1 MNTFTLSE
9 ANISEIDL
17 TDMTI
22 GKMHTIL
29 VVDDTADNLILMN
42 NLLKSDYR
50 VKVVNSGEKALKIAM
65 SDSPPDLILLDIM
78 MPDMDGYEVCQRLKG
93 DPKSMNIPV
102 IFLTAKVEMEDEQKG
117 LGVGAVDYI
126 TKPISPPIVM
136 ARVKNH
142 LALQDKNH
150 ELMFARA
157 VAEKANLAKSKFLS
171 SMSHELRSP
180 LNAILGFA
188 QLMESDT
195 PPLTPNQKEST
206 DQILKAGWHLLTL
219 VNEILDL
226 AKVESGCVPLLE
238 ESVAL
243 NELLL
248 DCQNMIEPQSQQREI
263 TLDFPQQNIPF
274 FVYADKTRL
283 KQVLINLLSNAI
295 KYNSKPG
302 SIKVNCSENVLGRV
316 RISVTDTGAGLSA
329 EQLTMLFQPF
339 NRLGQETG
347 IEEGTGIGLV
357 VAKQMVEL
365 MGGSIGVESTL
376 GVGSVFWFELV
387 SVEKLH
393 AVVEQSTVAT
403 ITQEPATQVAQ
414 EVTLLYIENEI
425 ANLNLVEQIIDKYP
439 NLNILTAE
447 NGNDGIA
454 IARTAMPKAIILDIK
469 LPDISGFEII
479 KILRADPSTANIPVL
494 AISANAMPHEIAS
507 GIKAG
512 FFRYITKPIKIMEF
526 MHLLDIVLEY
536 LQQDQTTAQLNQ
548 RAANNFN

>member
-1 MNTFTLSE
+1 
-9 ANISEIDL
+9 
-17 TDMTI
+17 
-22 GKMHTIL
+22 
-29 VVDDTADNLILMN
+29 
-42 NLLKSDYR
+42 
-50 VKVVNSGEKALKIAM
+50 
-65 SDSPPDLILLDIM
+65 
-78 MPDMDGYEVCQRLKG
+78 
-93 DPKSMNIPV
+93 
-102 IFLTAKVEMEDEQKG
+102 
-117 LGVGAVDYI
+117 
-126 TKPISPPIVM
+126 
-136 ARVKNH
+136 
-142 LALQDKNH
+142 
-150 ELMFARA
+150 
-157 VAEKANLAKSKFLS
+157 
-171 SMSHELRSP
+171 
-180 LNAILGFA
+180 
-188 QLMESDT
+188 
-195 PPLTPNQKEST
+195 
-206 DQILKAGWHLLTL
+206 
-219 VNEILDL
+219 
-226 AKVESGCVPLLE
+226 
-238 ESVAL
+238 
-243 NELLL
+243 
-248 DCQNMIEPQSQQREI
+248 
-263 TLDFPQQNIPF
+263 
-274 FVYADKTRL
+274 
-283 KQVLINLLSNAI
+283 
-295 KYNSKPG
+295 
-302 SIKVNCSENVLGRV
+302 
-316 RISVTDTGAGLSA
+316 VTDTGAGLSA

-387 SVEKLH
+387 SVAKLH

-403 ITQEPATQVAQ
+403 ITQEPATHVAQ

-512 FFRYITKPIKIMEF
+512 FFRYIAKPIKIMEF